1 MLLVLESHFA
11 TTYFGLLADRR
22 SEQIASWLAL
32 PATPTFVL
40 LSGLLIGFLSVQNS
54 SSFPNLIV
62 KLMDR
67 GLFLLLPAH
76 ALIVIAHLVMFGHA
90 RFLFITDAIGVC
102 VLLGPWMVARFSSAG
117 RAVLGVALI
126 AFAWRFKLTWNP
138 STPSGRWLHAA
149 LFGDDPFKYGWLSF
163 PLVPWLGTY
172 LLATPLGEAL
182 AKWKR
187 TGNDFVLRLALISL
201 VSMSMGL
208 VLHVMG
214 RHCAPAIHGMLSA
227 IQKYPPGPAYI
238 LSWGGLGLGVLT
250 VFAWLEQRKRALA
263 LLSALALLGRASLV
277 VFVVQYYVYN
287 VLLFS
292 LHLSPS
298 RAWPAYLALSVLF
311 IYGLAAW
318 WDRYL
323 GNEYLTVGLP
333 SLVQARHRAALAGRN
348 D

>member
-1 MLLVLESHFA
+1 MLLVLQSHFA
-11 TTYFGLLADRR
+11 TIYFGLLDDRR
-22 SEQIASWLAL
+22 SEQLANWLAL

-40 LSGLLIGFLSVQNS
+40 LSGLLIGFLSVQSS
-54 SSFPNLIV
+54 SSFPSLIV

-67 GLFLLLPAH
+67 GLFLLIPAH
-76 ALIVIAHLVMFGHA
+76 VLIVITHLVMFGHA

-102 VLLGPWMVARFSSAG
+102 VLLGPWMVARFSSAS

-126 AFAWRFKLTWNP
+126 AIAWRFKLTWNP
-138 STPSGRWLHAA
+138 STASGRWLHAA

-163 PLVPWLGTY
+163 PIVPWLGTY
-172 LLATPLGEAL
+172 LLATPLGEAV

-187 TGNDFVLRLALISL
+187 AGNDFVLRLALIS
-201 VSMSMGL
+201 VASMSMGL
-208 VLHVMG
+208 VLHVLG
-214 RHCAPAIHGMLSA
+214 RRSDPAIRGLLSA
-227 IQKYPPGPAYI
+227 VQKYPPGPAYI

-250 VFAWLEQRKRALA
+250 LFAWLERRKVASA

-287 VLLFS
+287 VLLSS
-292 LHLSPS
+292 LHLSAS
-298 RAWPAYLALSVLF
+298 RAWPVYLALSVLF
-311 IYGLAAW
+311 ICAVAAW

-333 SLVQARHRAALAGRN
+333 SLLQARDRAALAGRN